1 MPRQPTVTEIHLDN
15 ITACLTPALTLLNEL
30 NDSFSPPFLQSIS
43 NTIRSLINA
52 VQNVKRNKNEC
63 ARLMENI
70 HQVLYTI
77 IDLHIQ
83 SETPGSLPLAML
95 DHIGKF
101 METLHKIHT
110 FIEAQQNGKKI
121 KHLFHNREMKNLLE
135 DCHARLDQAQEV
147 LGTSK
152 KAAELMHKQ
161 LLELIQTCSD
171 ASTMSDGSSN
181 QVYWGANELKN
192 SSNSFSML
200 PSKPKIFHGR
210 ESDLDKIMKML
221 SQQSPRIAIL
231 GGGGMGKTSL
241 ARAVLHHPD
250 TSAIFKHRFFVSAES
265 ATTSIELATLIGL
278 HVGLNL
284 GQDLTEPV
292 VQYFSRKPSCLLIL
306 DNLETVWEPIKSRGG
321 IEEFLN
327 LLTEVE
333 HLALIITMRGAE
345 RPAKVQWTY
354 PLLLPLQPL
363 SNDAAHQTFMDITDN
378 AYAIEDINQLLQ
390 FTDNMPLAVDLIAHL
405 VDYEGLS
412 NVLTRWETEK
422 TSLLSVGHD
431 RKSNL
436 DASINL
442 SLSSPRITSDSKELL
457 SLLSILPNGLSD
469 AELVQSN
476 LPIPDIL
483 SCKATLQATL
493 LAYQDDNKRLLSL
506 MPVREHI
513 QRFLPP
519 SQSLLQ
525 SLRKHFYELLEL
537 YQKYN
542 GEQLQPVVNQIT
554 LNLGNLHEVLQRGL
568 YGSDPNL
575 ADTIYCTLSLN
586 SFYRIT
592 GRGSTWLMD
601 YIQSIL
607 PQPCDHQLE
616 IHLLIEVL
624 KSYRS
629 YPTPIPELIT
639 QAITHF
645 QHVKDHL
652 LESKFYQAV
661 GMCFQHQLDS
671 PRAMQFFQQA
681 LELSKLCDDSNQQ
694 CGVLICIAQ
703 LKCSAGDYCTAQIHA
718 SEAQRLSKLSAN
730 LYQEAKA
737 DQVGAACCKILGD
750 YQESMAQLHRAR
762 KIIGICGLSEG
773 SLDRGITLDQAEI
786 HLLKSEYAQARSIF
800 SQVVETTSA
809 DQNALA
815 HAYALLIIAH
825 IDVTIGEAADN
836 VYQKLNKA
844 KDIFGYNLKG
854 ITICDMIQADMEL
867 REGKFDLAKVKFQE
881 CLHSA
886 WRIDNETESFCL
898 EGLANIKAWHAIKPQ
913 YTWPVIYV
921 GHAHKSKSKLGLHKG
936 LMFLGDVFIAH
947 KDEETAMNLYMVA
960 LEGFTHM
967 DVHCSR
973 AQCMLRLGDLANEQG
988 NTSTAIGQWKAA
1000 RLLLERSLQAK
1011 DVAQIDF
1018 RLATIE
1024 KARQEALVELET
1036 LHAPGQFL
1044 NKETSEIE
1052 EVRDIVHEDAEEDIA
1067 PVLV

>member
-30 NDSFSPPFLQSIS
+30 NNAFSPPFLQSIS

-52 VQNVKRNKNEC
+52 VQ
-63 ARLMENI
+63 
-70 HQVLYTI
+70 
-77 IDLHIQ
+77 
-83 SETPGSLPLAML
+83 SETPGFLPLAML

-101 METLHKIHT
+101 METLHKIYT

-121 KHLFHNREMKNLLE
+121 KQLFRNREMKNLLE
-135 DCHARLDQAQEV
+135 DCHAGLYQAQEV
-147 LGTSK
+147 FGTSK
-152 KAAELMHKQ
+152 KEAELMHKQ

-171 ASTMSDGSSN
+171 ASTISDASTMSYGSL
-181 QVYWGANELKN
+181 VYWGANELKN

-241 ARAVLHHPD
+241 ATAVLHHPD

-278 HVGLNL
+278 HVGLNP
-284 GQDLTEPV
+284 GQDLTKPV
-292 VQYFSRKPSCLLIL
+292 IQYFSRKPSCLLIL
-306 DNLETVWEPIKSRGG
+306 DNLETVWEPIKSRSG

-378 AYAIEDINQLLQ
+378 AYAIEDTNQLLQ

-436 DASINL
+436 DASISL

-469 AELVQSN
+469 AELVQSG
-476 LPIPDIL
+476 LPIPNIL
-483 SCKATLQATL
+483 GCKAILQATSL
-493 LAYQDDNKRLLSL
+493 VYQDGNKRLLSL
-506 MPVREHI
+506 IPVREHI

-519 SQSLLQ
+519 SQSLMQ

-542 GEQLQPVVNQIT
+542 GEQLRPVVNQIT
-554 LNLGNLHEVLQRGL
+554 LNLGNLQEVLQRGL
-568 YGSDPNL
+568 YSSDPNL

-586 SFYRIT
+586 SFYRLT

-601 YIQSIL
+601 HIQSIL
-607 PQPCDHQLE
+607 PQPCDHRLE

-629 YPTPIPELIT
+629 YPTHIPEQLIT

-652 LESKFYQAV
+652 LESKFCEAV
-661 GMCFQHQLDS
+661 GMCASDHQSDS

-694 CGVLICIAQ
+694 CGVLICIAW
-703 LKCSAGDYCTAQIHA
+703 LKYNAGDYCTAQIHA
-718 SEAQRLSKLSAN
+718 SEAQRLSKLSAD
-730 LYQEAKA
+730 LYQEARA
-737 DQVGAACCKILGD
+737 HQVGGACCRILGD

-773 SLDRGITLDQAEI
+773 YLDRGITLDQAEI
-786 HLLKSEYAQARSIF
+786 HLLKSEYVQARSIF
-800 SQVVETTSA
+800 SQVVEATSA
-809 DQNALA
+809 DQNA
-815 HAYALLIIAH
+815 HAYACALLSIAL
-825 IDVTIGEAADN
+825 IDVKIGVAADN
-836 VYQKLNKA
+836 VYQNLNKA
-844 KDIFGYNLKG
+844 KDILRYNHLWG
-854 ITICDMIQADMEL
+854 IPICDMIQADMEL
-867 REGKFDLAKVKFQE
+867 RGEKFDLARVKFQE

-886 WRIDNETESFCL
+886 WGIDNATESFCL
-898 EGLANIKAWHAIKPQ
+898 EGLANIKAWHAIRPQ
-913 YTWPVIYV
+913 YMWPVIYV

-936 LMFLGDVFIAH
+936 LLFLGDVFIAH
-947 KDEETAMNLYMVA
+947 NDEETAMNLYMVA

-967 DVHCSR
+967 DVHYSR
-973 AQCMLRLGDLANEQG
+973 AQCMLRLGDLANKQG
-988 NTSTAIGQWKAA
+988 NTSAAIGQWKAA
-1000 RLLLERSLQAK
+1000 QLLLEQSLQAK
-1011 DVAQIDF
+1011 DVAQIDS

-1024 KARQEALVELET
+1024 KAHQKALVELGT

-1044 NKETSEIE
+1044 NKETSEIG
-1052 EVRDIVHEDAEEDIA
+1052 EVRDIVYEDAEDGVA
-1067 PVLV
+1067 PIPV